1 MDMDGLWGPRMA
13 VLLVILTQLAPGVP
27 DRVRPH
33 SGTPPARLWLRG
45 GGGVFD
51 GQFSEAH
58 GLGRVSESL
67 LLRERLGASC
77 GDPPNVPPDIT
88 SNHHLDSLA
97 PQRLF
102 QSIGTADALGTDRDA
117 LLTPDWEEQGRNFV
131 KAHVA
136 RGAAMIAD
144 MGGASLHLARALHAK
159 FDADGD
165 GCMQREDLEAL
176 LAATE
181 PRAYQ
186 ADNEEK
192 VTPDVWR
199 QILNDTGSDPAEGLR
214 VDGLLW
220 LYSQPGEDV
229 RKDCWTVFGTEG
241 MANIP
246 FYNPLYDIFPD
257 PAMFRAAMPAGQA
270 AQAGSEADVVPPQ
283 GPGAPAGDGPSGDA
297 LGDRLKLRRWI
308 LEDSTLPPDHDV
320 WDDRSL
326 EEVAPT
332 PPPSRPQQCWH
343 EQDWSA
349 VDIRLL
355 RDFLLETSLRADCK
369 QRPMQTVAADPPI
382 MSTPGTLLNRPQG
395 PVEAYGLTWDE

>member
-1 MDMDGLWGPRMA
+1 MA
-13 VLLVILTQLAPGVP
+13 CRWLPALVVLTQVAPGEQ
-27 DRVRPH
+27 
-33 SGTPPARLWLRG
+33 SGPECSPARRPSVCGRAHAPLARLSLRG
-45 GGGVFD
+45 GGGVFE
-51 GQFSEAH
+51 GQLSEAH
-58 GLGRVSESL
+58 GLGRVSET
-67 LLRERLGASC
+67 LLRRGQIGASC

-102 QSIGTADALGTDRDA
+102 QGIGTADVEAPEHDS

-144 MGGASLHLARALHAK
+144 MAGASLHLARALHAK

-165 GCMQREDLEAL
+165 GFMQREDMEAL
-176 LAATE
+176 VAATE
-181 PRAYQ
+181 PKAYQ
-186 ADNEEK
+186 AANEEK
-192 VTPDVWR
+192 VTPDVWC
-199 QILNDTGSDPAEGLR
+199 QILNDTSSDPAEGLR

-220 LYSQPGEDV
+220 LYAQPGEDL

-241 MANIP
+241 MSNIP
-246 FYNPLYDIFPD
+246 HYHPLYDIFPD
-257 PAMFRAAMPAGQA
+257 PAMFRAMPADQA
-270 AQAGSEADVVPPQ
+270 VQMGSQANVVPPQ
-283 GPGAPAGDGPSGDA
+283 RPGASAGDSKGDGP
-297 LGDRLKLRRWI
+297 KLRRWI
-308 LEDSTLPPDHDV
+308 LEESTLPPDHDV

-326 EEVAPT
+326 DDVAPT
-332 PPPSRPQQCWH
+332 PSPLRPQQCWH

-369 QRPMQTVAADPPI
+369 QRPIQTEPANPPI
-382 MSTPGTLLNRPQG
+382 MSTSGILLNRPLG
-395 PVEAYGLTWDE
+395 PVEAYGQTWDE